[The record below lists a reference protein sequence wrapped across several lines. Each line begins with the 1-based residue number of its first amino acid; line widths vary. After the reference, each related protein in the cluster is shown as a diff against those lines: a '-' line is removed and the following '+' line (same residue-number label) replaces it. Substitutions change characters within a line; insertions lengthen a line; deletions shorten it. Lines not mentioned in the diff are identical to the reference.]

1 MENSY
6 SDSEE
11 AIIYK
16 ELNKSHDSDLDNSR
30 ASISI
35 PVVNTNISENDISE
49 PLLTETQRYTLHPI
63 KYPAIWD
70 MYKKQQASFWIA
82 SEVDL
87 SKDKPDWKNKLS
99 ENERFFVK
107 HILAFFAG
115 SDGIVGVNILDNFS
129 KDVKIL
135 EAQFT
140 YSFQGT
146 MEAIHSEMYS
156 LMIDTYID
164 DADEKDLLFNAIEK
178 IPCIAKKAQWALRW
192 TCLLSPGDA
201 GTCLL
206 SPGDAG
212 TCLLSPG
219 DAGTCPLVNENNGD
233 AGTCHQSPGLS
244 LDNPNQNM
252 FNNNSFAKRLLA
264 FAIVEGL
271 FFSGAFCSIY
281 WLKQKGILPGL
292 TKSNEFIARDERLH
306 TEFACLLYS
315 MIKNRLDQSE
325 VYEMIEEAV
334 QIETEFITQS
344 LPVKL
349 IGMNSDLMTQYIKY
363 VADWLLTNLNY
374 SKKYNV
380 KNPFSFMNTIG
391 MESRSNFFDERAST
405 YQKAH
410 VFNASKELTET
421 DDF

>member
-11 AIIYK
+11 AAIYSDLTNIDDS
-16 ELNKSHDSDLDNSR
+16 EIGSSNKSK
-30 ASISI
+30 IS
-35 PVVNTNISENDISE
+35 NEKNE

-63 KYPAIWD
+63 KYPAIWN
-70 MYKKQQASFWIA
+70 MYNKQKSCFWIT

-87 SKDKPDWKNKLS
+87 SKDKADWLKLS
-99 ENERFFVK
+99 ENERYFIK

-156 LMIDTYID
+156 LMIETYID
-164 DADEKDLLFNAIEK
+164 DYAEKDLLFNAIEK
-178 IPCIAKKAQWALRW
+178 IPCIAQKAQWALKW
-192 TCLLSPGDA
+192 T
-201 GTCLL
+201 
-206 SPGDAG
+206 
-212 TCLLSPG
+212 
-219 DAGTCPLVNENNGD
+219 
-233 AGTCHQSPGLS
+233 
-244 LDNPNQNM
+244 NPNFTSSNISS
-252 FNNNSFAKRLLA
+252 NTSTNSSANSSANSSTNTPANSFAKRLLA

-281 WLKQKGILPGL
+281 WLKQKGVLPGL

-315 MIKNRLDQSE
+315 MIQNKLSESE
-325 VYEMIEEAV
+325 VYEIMDEAV

-349 IGMNSDLMTQYIKY
+349 IGMNCDLMTQYIKY
-363 VADWLLTNLNY
+363 VADWLLSNLNY
-374 SKKYNV
+374 QKKYNV

-391 MESRSNFFDERAST
+391 LESRSNFFDERTST
-405 YQKAH
+405 YQKA
-410 VFNASKELTET
+410 FGDNTSRELTET

>member
-1 MENSY
+1 MEKSY

-11 AIIYK
+11 AAIYN
-16 ELNKSHDSDLDNSR
+16 EVNKSYDSDTES
-30 ASISI
+30 SIKSDYYDDKLSNI
-35 PVVNTNISENDISE
+35 NVNNKLE

-70 MYKKQQASFWIA
+70 MFNKQRSCFWIP

-87 SKDKPDWKNKLS
+87 SKDKPDWNNKLS
-99 ENERFFVK
+99 ENERYFVK

-156 LMIDTYID
+156 LMIETYID
-164 DADEKDLLFNAIEK
+164 DAAEKDLLFNAIEK
-178 IPCIAKKAQWALRW
+178 IPCIAQKAQWALKW
-192 TCLLSPGDA
+192 TNS
-201 GTCLL
+201 T
-206 SPGDAG
+206 
-212 TCLLSPG
+212 
-219 DAGTCPLVNENNGD
+219 
-233 AGTCHQSPGLS
+233 
-244 LDNPNQNM
+244 PNQHK
-252 FNNNSFAKRLLA
+252 SFAKRLLA
-264 FAIVEGL
+264 FAIIEGL

-281 WLKQKGILPGL
+281 WLKQKGLLPGL

-315 MIKNRLDQSE
+315 MIKNRLSNDE
-325 VYEMIEEAV
+325 VHEMIEEAV

-363 VADWLLTNLNY
+363 VADWLLSSLKY
-374 SKKYNV
+374 PKKYNV

-410 VFNASKELTET
+410 VYNASKELTEM

>member
-1 MENSY
+1 MEKSY

-11 AIIYK
+11 ATIYG
-16 ELNKSHDSDLDNSR
+16 ELNNNDFESDLAVNSTFLD
-30 ASISI
+30 
-35 PVVNTNISENDISE
+35 VNDE

-63 KYPAIWD
+63 KYPALWD
-70 MYKKQQASFWIA
+70 MFNKQRTCFWIP

-87 SKDKPDWKNKLS
+87 SKDKPDWINKLS
-99 ENERFFVK
+99 ENERYFVK

-201 GTCLL
+201 GTC
-206 SPGDAG
+206 
-212 TCLLSPG
+212 
-219 DAGTCPLVNENNGD
+219 PLVNENNVD
-233 AGTCHQSPGLS
+233 TVTCHQSPGLS

-252 FNNNSFAKRLLA
+252 FNNKSLAKRLLA

>member
-1 MENSY
+1 METSFT
-6 SDSEE
+6 DSEE
-11 AIIYK
+11 AMIYN
-16 ELNKSHDSDLDNSR
+16 EVSKSYDSDSNSNSNNR
-30 ASISI
+30 TNNSS
-35 PVVNTNISENDISE
+35 PNTVVDSESKINDSNE

-70 MYKKQQASFWIA
+70 MYNKQKVSFWIT

-87 SKDKPDWKNKLS
+87 SKDKFDWNNKLS
-99 ENERFFVK
+99 ENERYFVK

-156 LMIDTYID
+156 LMIETYVD
-164 DADEKDLLFNAIEK
+164 DPDEKHILFNAIEK
-178 IPCIAKKAQWALRW
+178 IPCITQKAAWALKW
-192 TCLLSPGDA
+192 T
-201 GTCLL
+201 TN
-206 SPGDAG
+206 
-212 TCLLSPG
+212 TE
-219 DAGTCPLVNENNGD
+219 TK
-233 AGTCHQSPGLS
+233 
-244 LDNPNQNM
+244 
-252 FNNNSFAKRLLA
+252 SFAKRLLA

-271 FFSGAFCSIY
+271 FFSGAFCAIY
-281 WLKQKGILPGL
+281 WLKQKGVLPGL

-315 MIKNRLDQSE
+315 MIVNRLDQSE
-325 VYEMIEEAV
+325 VYEMIDEAV
-334 QIETEFITQS
+334 TIETEFITES

-349 IGMNSDLMTQYIKY
+349 IGMNCDLMTQYIKY
-363 VADWLLTNLNY
+363 VADWLLVNLNY
-374 SKKYNV
+374 QKKYNV

-405 YQKAH
+405 YQKVN
-410 VFNASKELTET
+410 VFNASKELQET

>member
-11 AIIYK
+11 AAIYSDLTNNDDS
-16 ELNKSHDSDLDNSR
+16 EIGSSNKSK
-30 ASISI
+30 IS
-35 PVVNTNISENDISE
+35 NEKNE

-63 KYPAIWD
+63 KYPAIWN
-70 MYKKQQASFWIA
+70 MYNKQKSCFWIT

-87 SKDKPDWKNKLS
+87 SKDKADWLKLS
-99 ENERFFVK
+99 ENERYFIK

-156 LMIDTYID
+156 LMIETYID
-164 DADEKDLLFNAIEK
+164 DYAEKDLLFNAIEK
-178 IPCIAKKAQWALRW
+178 IPCIAQKAQWALKW
-192 TCLLSPGDA
+192 T
-201 GTCLL
+201 
-206 SPGDAG
+206 
-212 TCLLSPG
+212 
-219 DAGTCPLVNENNGD
+219 
-233 AGTCHQSPGLS
+233 
-244 LDNPNQNM
+244 NPNFTSANSST
-252 FNNNSFAKRLLA
+252 NSSVNPSTNSFAKRLLA

-281 WLKQKGILPGL
+281 WLKQKGVLPGL

-315 MIKNRLDQSE
+315 MIQNKLSESE
-325 VYEMIEEAV
+325 VYEIMEEAV

-363 VADWLLTNLNY
+363 VADWLLSNLNY
-374 SKKYNV
+374 QKKYNV

-391 MESRSNFFDERAST
+391 LESRSNFFDERTST
-405 YQKAH
+405 YQKA
-410 VFNASKELTET
+410 FGENTSRELTET

>member
-1 MENSY
+1 MEMSFT
-6 SDSEE
+6 DSEE
-11 AIIYK
+11 ATIYSGL
-16 ELNKSHDSDLDNSR
+16 ENNKSID
-30 ASISI
+30 I
-35 PVVNTNISENDISE
+35 PRTDE
-49 PLLTETQRYTLHPI
+49 PLLLETQRYTLHPI
-63 KYPAIWD
+63 KYPVIWD
-70 MYKKQQASFWIA
+70 MYKKQQACFWIA

-87 SKDKPDWKNKLS
+87 SKDREDWNNKLT
-99 ENERFFVK
+99 ENERYFIK

-164 DADEKDLLFNAIEK
+164 DFSEKDTLFNAIEK
-178 IPCIAKKAQWALRW
+178 IPCITKKAEWALRW
-192 TCLLSPGDA
+192 TTDIESK
-201 GTCLL
+201 
-206 SPGDAG
+206 
-212 TCLLSPG
+212 
-219 DAGTCPLVNENNGD
+219 
-233 AGTCHQSPGLS
+233 
-244 LDNPNQNM
+244 
-252 FNNNSFAKRLLA
+252 SFAKRLLA
-264 FAIVEGL
+264 FAIIEGI

-281 WLKQKGILPGL
+281 WLKQKGVLPGL

-315 MIKNRLDQSE
+315 MIVNRLDQSE
-325 VYEMIEEAV
+325 VHQMIEEAV
-334 QIETEFITQS
+334 NIETEFITES

-363 VADWLLTNLNY
+363 VADWLLVNLNY
-374 SKKYNV
+374 EKKYNI

-410 VFNASKELTET
+410 VFNVSKELQET